1 MLHQTAFQSFADT
14 TEPSQ
19 GAPRLAALRAELKR
33 RGLEGFIVPRSDEHQ
48 GEYVPPRAERLSWLT
63 GFTGS
68 AGVAVVLAERA
79 ALFVDGRYTLQAPA
93 QIDGASFEVRH
104 LVEQPPE

>member
-63 GFTGS
+63 AFTGFS
-68 AGVAVVLAERA
+68 AMIMLR
-79 ALFVDGRYTLQAPA
+79 
-93 QIDGASFEVRH
+93 
-104 LVEQPPE
+104 